1 MELTARSASTS
12 KAASV
17 LFIENISYIECTE
30 VAITVSVNSQLPL
43 LHYPSL

>member
-1 MELTARSASTS
+1 MELNALSASTS

-30 VAITVSVNSQLPL
+30 VAITVSVNSQMPF
-43 LHYPSL
+43 LHHPSR